1 MTDHG
6 ALATLLDDELACD
19 ATTSDRLSNHLPMA
33 LVALSRLGA
42 TDDRLA
48 GFAARYQHRL
58 APIPSSEPIAT
69 FDEWLAARGRDGAY
83 GALREYLERC
93 VAADGVDAT
102 VRRHLPHL
110 IDGLSGAAFHGI
122 IRLAYALDA
131 ASGPRVAAGLAYLTE
146 VHQPLG
152 PRGVDVPR
160 TEDPVVALAAV
171 AERASGGAPRTRTI
185 GERLRLVAAQPT
197 FTGVA
202 DWLATDETTPSR
214 LCAAAA
220 ALYAATDDFIALHGL
235 TGSHAA
241 LVLAPFVEDRAALCA
256 WWFQALAAAY
266 LAIGAPDL
274 ADPSGPVAPWLDAP
288 AAWPTI
294 AAAATTSDDEHVVN
308 LVYTART
315 LDERRPDPLLRA
327 AASRQAGL
335 APDPR

>member
-1 MTDHG
+1 VTDHG

-160 TEDPVVALAAV
+160 TEPHSPRS
-171 AERASGGAPRTRTI
+171 RASP
-185 GERLRLVAAQPT
+185 
-197 FTGVA
+197 
-202 DWLATDETTPSR
+202 
-214 LCAAAA
+214 
-220 ALYAATDDFIALHGL
+220 
-235 TGSHAA
+235 TGSPPTRRRRRGS
-241 LVLAPFVEDRAALCA
+241 APQPRRSTRR
-256 WWFQALAAAY
+256 
-266 LAIGAPDL
+266 P
-274 ADPSGPVAPWLDAP
+274 
-288 AAWPTI
+288 
-294 AAAATTSDDEHVVN
+294 TTS
-308 LVYTART
+308 
-315 LDERRPDPLLRA
+315 
-327 AASRQAGL
+327 SRSTG
-335 APDPR
+335 